1 MYEDKMKI
9 NRIEHPSISF
19 EVAAHCNLKCAD
31 CDHASPWMQKK
42 FLSVPQFERDVERLA
57 SVFHADEIRFA
68 GGEPLLHPDLAQILQ
83 IARKSDVAAGIVILT
98 NGLLLNKISDEVLDL
113 TDCLVVSL
121 YPGVR
126 LPFDL
131 AKMEARAR
139 DHGTKIVYDRVTGF
153 RQMLVYNRNEN
164 DQAVDAVYRS
174 CFSAVNCHTVYE
186 GKYFRCSR
194 SNSLSRRMSLVG
206 RSVNEPREYVDLFES
221 QDLAADLRRYIGEST
236 PLKAC
241 RYCLGNIGKRVPAR
255 QLTKAE
261 IQQGMTPQH
270 ETPED
275 LLDQDIDLASVETPS
290 LLAAG
295 WWRLDYDIKQQE
307 HAKQNKDAVF
317 ITPEQFV
324 KESL

>member
-1 MYEDKMKI
+1 MT
-9 NRIEHPSISF
+9 RIEHPSVSF
-19 EVAAHCNLKCAD
+19 EVTAHCNLKCAH

-42 FLSVPQFERDVERLA
+42 FLSVPQFMRDVERLA

-68 GGEPLLHPDLAQILQ
+68 GGEPLQHADLAQILQ
-83 IARKSDVAAGIVILT
+83 IARRSGVADGIVILT
-98 NGLLLNKISDEVLDL
+98 NGLLLNKISDEVFDL
-113 TDCLVVSL
+113 TDCMVVSL
-121 YPGVR
+121 YPGVW

-131 AKMEARAR
+131 AEMEALAR

-153 RQMLVYNRNEN
+153 RQMLVYNRIEN
-164 DQAVDAVYRS
+164 DQAVDAVFRS
-174 CFSAVNCHTVYE
+174 CFSSVNCHTVYE

-194 SNSLSRRMSLVG
+194 SNSLSKRMSLAG
-206 RSVNEPREYVDLFES
+206 RSVNEPGEYVDLFES
-221 QDLAADLRRYIGEST
+221 RNLEADLRRYIGEST
-236 PLKAC
+236 PLEAC
-241 RYCLGNIGKRVPAR
+241 RYCLGNIGQRVPAK

-261 IQQGMTPQH
+261 IRQEMAEHH
-270 ETPED
+270 ENPED
-275 LLDQDIDLASVETPS
+275 LLDRDIDFASVETPPP
-290 LLAAG
+290 LAAG